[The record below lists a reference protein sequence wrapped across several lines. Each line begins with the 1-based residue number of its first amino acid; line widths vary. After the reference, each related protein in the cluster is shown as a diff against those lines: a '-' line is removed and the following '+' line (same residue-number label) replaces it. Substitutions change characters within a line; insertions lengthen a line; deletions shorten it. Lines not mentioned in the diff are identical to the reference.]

1 MALDLAA
8 VLLRLGGLLVP
19 AHLTTKSGSCES
31 GFRFLILAQ
40 ATICCWISRRRRG
53 RRRAS

>member
-1 MALDLAA
+1 MKMRSLHVTVQMALDLAA

-31 GFRFLILAQ
+31 GFRFLLL
-40 ATICCWISRRRRG
+40 G
-53 RRRAS
+53 ASC